1 MPRNGKVLMGPS
13 AAAVR
18 PLTVILSKIR
28 SASNPQICVPV
39 TTQRVVNTQTA
50 PAATRAP
57 VGRAS
62 GENHCATQYLTEAD
76 GTEL

>member
-1 MPRNGKVLMGPS
+1 MRRNGKVLMGPS
-13 AAAVR
+13 AEAVR
-18 PLTVILSKIR
+18 PLTVILSKIG
-28 SASNPQICVPV
+28 SASNPQICVAV

-62 GENHCATQYLTEAD
+62 GENHGATQYLTEGD